1 MSKTPGEFIIEQ
13 GEEIKK
19 LKEQIDKAVA
29 FEYGEKLKKIR
40 VQKKGEKWVLINAHK
55 GVLNK
60 KDQFIY
66 DDYSN
71 AKEFSRDDALKEAEK
86 KAK

>member
-1 MSKTPGEFIIEQ
+1 MVKTLGEIIIEQ
-13 GEEIKK
+13 AEEIKK
-19 LKEQIDKAVA
+19 LQGRIDKAVA

-40 VQKKGEKWVLINAHK
+40 VQKKGDKWVLVNAHK

-60 KDQFIY
+60 RDQFIY

>member
-1 MSKTPGEFIIEQ
+1 MTKTPGEIIIEYAD
-13 GEEIKK
+13 EIKK
-19 LKEQIDKAVA
+19 LKEQLDKAVA

-40 VQKKGEKWVLINAHK
+40 VEKKGDKWVLVNAHK

-60 KDQFIY
+60 RDQFVY
-66 DDYSN
+66 DDYLN

>member
-1 MSKTPGEFIIEQ
+1 MSKTPGEIIIEQ
-13 GEEIKK
+13 AEEIKK

-40 VQKKGEKWVLINAHK
+40 VEKKEDKWVLVNAHK

-60 KDQFIY
+60 RDQFRY

-71 AKEFSRDDALKEAEK
+71 SKKFSRDDALKEAEK